1 MSNLFGTGINQIPT
15 NGMLGNLAF
24 QDKAYVTVDQVGI
37 GTTFA
42 DSGTSGQVLQVSGGA
57 YVSGSVGI
65 GTTNPTGLFQV
76 QGGGNSVGVTTDGRL
91 LVGTST
97 SRVVGPN
104 ERVFQIES
112 VGTLGTYL
120 AGMSITRNNTSASN
134 FPVITLLKTRGTTYG
149 AVDAVQEGDG
159 LGNIIFYGTDGT
171 NSSNSASVIAVTIDG
186 PVSTGIVPGRIDIN
200 TRDTAGTL
208 ATRMTIKGS
217 GNVGIGTTLPG
228 SKLTVTGD
236 ASITGPVLVGS
247 ATSTGTASQPLQV
260 TGGAY
265 VSGNVGIGT
274 TLPTSRFHI
283 AGGTTAAR
291 TAPLE
296 INTGSLLS
304 TIESDTFEYDGTNLY
319 HTNNDLTNGFGR
331 AVIPEVQFRRLP
343 ANNVVGT
350 ASSSIFGT
358 GIGSFS
364 VLANTFYELECNYY
378 VTKTVAGA
386 ITFTF
391 NVSSGSFVLL
401 SGVVAPLITGITGAT
416 GALVNGGATQG
427 QTANNSTIATASLA
441 NATSYAGNLK
451 LTFIPTA
458 NSKFTV
464 QVGAGGAS
472 GTATFL
478 RDSYVKLVG
487 YASTTRAGNV
497 V

>member
-1 MSNLFGTGINQIPT
+1 VANLIGSGINQISV

-57 YVSGSVGI
+57 YVSGNLGI

-76 QGGGNSVGVTTDGRL
+76 QGGGNSVGVTTEGRL

-104 ERVFQIES
+104 ERIFQIES
-112 VGTLGTYL
+112 VGNIQTYL
-120 AGMSITRNNTSASN
+120 AGMSITRNNTNASSY
-134 FPVITLLKTRGTTYG
+134 PVIALLKTRGTTYG

-159 LGNIIFYGTDGT
+159 LGSIIVYGSDGIT
-171 NSSNSASVIAVTIDG
+171 SNLSGSTILTTVDG
-186 PVSTGIVPGRIDIN
+186 PVSTGIVPGRIDIS

-217 GNVGIGTTLPG
+217 GNVGIGTILPG

-265 VSGNVGIGT
+265 VSGNVGIGA

-283 AGGTTAAR
+283 AGGTTVAG

-296 INTGSLLS
+296 ITAGSLLS
-304 TIESDTFEYDGTNLY
+304 TIESDVFEYDGTNLY
-319 HTNNDLTNGFGR
+319 HTNADTTNGFGR
-331 AVIPEVQFRRLP
+331 AVIPEVQFRRLS
-343 ANNVVGT
+343 ATNVVGT
-350 ASSSIFGT
+350 AASSIFGT
-358 GIGSFS
+358 GNGSFS
-364 VLANTFYELECNYY
+364 VLANTFYQLECNYY
-378 VTKTVAGA
+378 MTKVVAGA
-386 ITFTF
+386 LTFTF
-391 NVSSGSFVLL
+391 NVSSGSFVSL
-401 SGVVAPLITGITGAT
+401 SGVVGPLTIGITGAT
-416 GALVNGGATQG
+416 GATVAGGAAQG
-427 QTANNSTIATASLA
+427 LTANNSTIATSSLSSG
-441 NATSYAGNLK
+441 TSYAGNLI

-464 QVGAGGAS
+464 QVSAGGAS
-472 GTATFL
+472 GTASFL

-487 YASTTRAGNV
+487 CASTIRAGNV